1 MECKKPTLN
10 CGCLPS
16 ESLHE
21 WTSPQ
26 RFCERTCLLQ
36 PLAGDLPTTSGA
48 KTGTAPPRTER
59 RSKWAAPTEEGRD
72 AKDFEPGPRRLRV
85 KAHLPLI
92 NQVEH
97 RWVLE
102 DAPELPWHCLVT
114 RSSCNAKH
122 DNEDGTATTPRMT
135 ERAPRRRSLRRHL
148 SHEAP
153 FHVRRRVVIVP
164 ELDEDECSIFR
175 RVFHH

>member
-36 PLAGDLPTTSGA
+36 PLAGDLPTISGG
-48 KTGTAPPRTER
+48 KTGTPPPRTER
-59 RSKWAAPTEEGRD
+59 RSKWAAPTEGGRD
-72 AKDFEPGPRRLRV
+72 AKDFE
-85 KAHLPLI
+85 PLI

-97 RWVLE
+97 RWVLG
-102 DAPELPWHCLVT
+102 DAPELPWHCQ
-114 RSSCNAKH
+114 
-122 DNEDGTATTPRMT
+122 NELPDGARYDAIFRT
-135 ERAPRRRSLRRHL
+135 RHL
-148 SHEAP
+148 ST
-153 FHVRRRVVIVP
+153 
-164 ELDEDECSIFR
+164 
-175 RVFHH
+175 